1 MDCPLILTLVFIYLV
16 IIILIFISSPLLF
29 LSLLLI
35 SAAMRIIVK
44 CSETTEFENEKIASK
59 LAANSKLG
67 ESKEITSK
75 LEENNEIEDDETTS
89 KLEEN
94 NEIEDNNLYD
104 NTKFA
109 GNDGSID
116 ARYTSRMRY
125 TSMQPMLAADIA
137 SRRNV
142 YTAKPFYEKELQ
154 QSESRVWWE
163 DPAMSGVVFPM

>member
-1 MDCPLILTLVFIYLV
+1 MDCPLILTLAFIYLV
-16 IIILIFISSPLLF
+16 IIILIFIKSPLLF

-35 SAAMRIIVK
+35 NVVMGIIVK
-44 CSETTEFENEKIASK
+44 CSKMTEADNEET
-59 LAANSKLG
+59 LSKLG
-67 ESKEITSK
+67 ENTTANSNLGENEKTMLK
-75 LEENNEIEDDETTS
+75 VEENNENT
-89 KLEEN
+89 KVEEN
-94 NEIEDNNLYD
+94 EETEDANLYD

-125 TSMQPMLAADIA
+125 ASMQPMLAADIA